1 MMPPEGVPYLI
12 AFAILKY
19 KKGGS
24 ISYKYLTLK
33 SRWEGNAL
41 DKIQRFL
48 SVVYSNCIIGRVTV

>member
-1 MMPPEGVPYLI
+1 MICPPIETVGSKLSM
-12 AFAILKY
+12 IL